1 MRVELLSVP
10 MSLGAVCRGVDL
22 GPRAILYAGLAAK
35 LREHGHE
42 VSVLDAIPVPDLD
55 ACAPGNSKLQY
66 LDPILTA
73 TAATACQVKRI
84 LTDGAFPVVLG
95 GDHSV
100 ALGSVS
106 GVAQF
111 AQARGPIGLIWL
123 DAHGDFN
130 DSTTTPSGHIHGMI
144 LAALAGAGDAP
155 LNNAAGPGPHVDP
168 RHIAIVGARSLDA
181 GEKAKLRDAGVH
193 VFPMDQIDARGI
205 AAVMDEA
212 LGLVTDG
219 TAGVH
224 LSLDLDVVAPTVV
237 AGFGTPVPG
246 GLSYREVH
254 LATEMVARTG
264 RLLALDLVEV
274 NPLLDRANA
283 TAMLATELALSALG
297 STIF

>member
-1 MRVELLSVP
+1 MRVDLLSVP
-10 MSLGAVCRGVDL
+10 MCLGAVCRGVDL

-35 LREHGHE
+35 LRDHGHD
-42 VSVLDAIPVPDLD
+42 VTVHDPIPVPDLD
-55 ACAPGNSKLQY
+55 ACSPGNPKLLY

-73 TAATACQVKRI
+73 TTATARAVKRI
-84 LTDGAFPVVLG
+84 LTKGAFPVVLG

-106 GVAQF
+106 GVAQ
-111 AQARGPIGLIWL
+111 ARGPIGLIWL

-130 DSTTTPSGHIHGMI
+130 DSSTSPSGHIHGMI
-144 LAALAGAGDAP
+144 LAALAGAGDPP
-155 LNNAAGPGPHVDP
+155 LNDAAGPCPHVDP
-168 RHIAIVGARSLDA
+168 RHIAIVGARSLDP
-181 GEKAKLRDAGVH
+181 GEKTKLREAGVH
-193 VFPMDQIDARGI
+193 VYPMDQIDARGI
-205 AAVMDEA
+205 AAVMEEA
-212 LGLVTDG
+212 LARVSDG
-219 TAGVH
+219 TTGVH

-254 LATEMVARTG
+254 LATEMAARTG

-274 NPLLDRANA
+274 NPLFDHANA
-283 TAMLATELALSALG
+283 TAVLATELALSALG

>member
-22 GPRAILYAGLAAK
+22 GPRAILYTGLAAK
-35 LREHGHE
+35 LREQGHE
-42 VSVLDAIPVPDLD
+42 VSVLNAIPVPSLD
-55 ACAPGNSKLQY
+55 DCEPGNPKLLY

-73 TAATACQVKRI
+73 TTATARAVKRI

-106 GVAQF
+106 GVAQT
-111 AQARGPIGLIWL
+111 RGPIGLIWL

-130 DSTTTPSGHIHGMI
+130 DSTTSPSGHIHGMI
-144 LAALAGAGDAP
+144 LAALAGAGDPA

-168 RHIAIVGARSLDA
+168 HHIAIVGARSLDP
-181 GEKAKLRDAGVH
+181 GEKAKLRDAGAH
-193 VFPMDQIDARGI
+193 VYPMDQIDARGI
-205 AAVMDEA
+205 ASVMDEA
-212 LGLVTDG
+212 LGLVSEG
-219 TAGVH
+219 TAGLH

-254 LATEMVARTG
+254 LATEMASRSG
-264 RLLALDLVEV
+264 RLLSLDLVEV
-274 NPLLDRANA
+274 NPLFDHVNA
-283 TAMLATELALSALG
+283 TAVLATELALSALG